1 MAHSGIGDTA
11 TGQVYI
17 VGETTGDFGFESFG
31 SGDGFVVR
39 LNIEDGSVMWAKQ
52 IGTGDLDAVTAATLH
67 SDGDVVVSGTTH
79 GTLDEGSNSGG
90 SDGFVAKYGA
100 DGTLI
105 WVSQYG
111 TSDEDVGGFID
122 TELSGKI
129 VVYAYTLSNGDVWD
143 ILFTSFDLLGNLT
156 QTKIFPLSGSQG
168 PARRF

>member
-11 TGQVYI
+11 TGQVYV

-67 SDGDVVVSGTTH
+67 SDGDLVVSGTTH
-79 GTLDEGSNSGG
+79 GTLDQGSNSGG
-90 SDGFVAKYGA
+90 SDGFVAKYGS

-105 WVSQYG
+105 WASQYG

-122 TELSGKI
+122 TDSSGKI
-129 VVYAYTLSNGDVWD
+129 VVYAYTLNGDAWD
-143 ILFTSFDLLGNLT
+143 ILFTSFDSLGNLT
-156 QTKIFPLSGSQG
+156 QTKIFPLSGSKG
-168 PARRF
+168 AARRI